1 MPTYSNI
8 LVGLDLTPDSLTI
21 LKKAHTIATQNN
33 ANLLVTH
40 IIEPLAFA
48 YGGDVPVNLA
58 EAQDMM
64 GEQASTRLASLVQET
79 GIDVQEK
86 IIAIGDTASELRR
99 LAEERDVDLIL
110 VGSHGRHGL
119 ALLFGST
126 ASGVLRGA
134 PCDVLAIRIKTST
147 DN

>member
-1 MPTYSNI
+1 MPTYSNV
-8 LVGLDLTPDSLTI
+8 LVGLDLTPDSLII
-21 LKKAHTIATQNN
+21 LKKAHAIANQNN
-33 ANLLVTH
+33 ANLIVTH

-48 YGGDVPVNLA
+48 YGGDIPVNLA

-64 GEQASTRLASLVQET
+64 GEQASTRLANLVQET
-79 GIDVQEK
+79 EINVQEK

-99 LAEERDVDLIL
+99 LAEEKNVDLIL

-134 PCDVLAIRIKTST
+134 PCDVLAVRIKTSVDT
-147 DN
+147 

>member
-1 MPTYSNI
+1 MPTYSNV
-8 LVGLDLTPDSLTI
+8 LAGLDLTPDSLII
-21 LKKAHTIATQNN
+21 LKKAHAIAHQNN
-33 ANLLVTH
+33 ANLIVTH

-64 GEQASTRLASLVQET
+64 GEQASTRLANLVKET
-79 GIDVQEK
+79 GINVQEE

-99 LAEERDVDLIL
+99 LAEEKNVDLIL

-134 PCDVLAIRIKTST
+134 PCDVLAIRIKTPT
-147 DN
+147 NN

>member
-1 MPTYSNI
+1 MSTYSHI

-21 LKKAHTIATQNN
+21 LRKAHSIAAQNN
-33 ANLLVTH
+33 AQLSVTH

-64 GEQASTRLASLVQET
+64 GEQASTRLSKLVKEID
-79 GIDVQEK
+79 IDVNEE

-99 LAEERDVDLIL
+99 LAEEKSVDLIL
-110 VGSHGRHGL
+110 VGSHGRHGF

-126 ASGVLRGA
+126 ASGVLRSA
-134 PCDVLAIRIKTST
+134 PCDVLAVRI
-147 DN
+147 